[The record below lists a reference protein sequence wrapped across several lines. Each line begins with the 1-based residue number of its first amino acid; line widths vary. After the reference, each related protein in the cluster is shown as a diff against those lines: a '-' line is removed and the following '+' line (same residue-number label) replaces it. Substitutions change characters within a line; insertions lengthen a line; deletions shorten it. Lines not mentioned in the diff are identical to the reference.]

1 MKRTRFDDWPCG
13 IARTADLVGD
23 WWTPLVLRQ
32 AFFGVR
38 RFDDFATSLG
48 IPRASL
54 TARLDRLVEEGV
66 FERVPYAESPAR
78 YEYHLTPKG
87 EAFLDV
93 LLAMWRW
100 GEDWLNPADNP
111 IPVQLVDSESGEMVR
126 PKVVDETTGRPIE
139 PARLGLA
146 PVIPGR
152 RDQ

>member
-1 MKRTRFDDWPCG
+1 MKRTRFDDWPCA

-32 AFFGVR
+32 AFFGVC
-38 RFDDFATSLG
+38 RFDDFSTSLG

-66 FERVPYAESPAR
+66 FERVLYAECPAR

-100 GEDWLNPADNP
+100 GKDWLNPDDNP
-111 IPVQLVDSESGEMVR
+111 IPLELVDNETGEVVR
-126 PKVVDETTGRPIE
+126 PRVFDETTGRPIDRS
-139 PARLGLA
+139 RLGLA
-146 PVIPGR
+146 PVIPR
-152 RDQ
+152 RHDP

>member
-38 RFDDFATSLG
+38 RFDDFAATLG

-54 TARLDRLVEEGV
+54 SARIDRLVDEGLFDKV
-66 FERVPYAESPAR
+66 AYSESPPR
-78 YEYHLTPKG
+78 HEYHLSAKG

-100 GEDWLNPADNP
+100 GEDWLNPADDP
-111 IPVQLVDSESGEMVR
+111 IPVRLVDAGTGAVVR
-126 PKVVDETTGRPIE
+126 PRVVDETTGAPIDRTRLRLRPLDH
-139 PARLGLA
+139 A
-146 PVIPGR
+146 
-152 RDQ
+152 